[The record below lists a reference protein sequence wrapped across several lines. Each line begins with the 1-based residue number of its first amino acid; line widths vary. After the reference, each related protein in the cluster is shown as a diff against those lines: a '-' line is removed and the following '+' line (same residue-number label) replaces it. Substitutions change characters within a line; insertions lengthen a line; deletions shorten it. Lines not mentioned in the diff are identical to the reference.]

1 MTDQFDGDVAF
12 ILTPDGGQIIYT
24 GGQPLM
30 DPGGLENA
38 VNISLFTALGYWA
51 NALNEN
57 EPDKQIGSD
66 FEERARPKA
75 ITTAYLRD
83 VEDAARDALQWMINQ
98 KIAQSVEAVATWP
111 KLNQVWLMILITK
124 PDGETVTVRYELNW
138 EAGVL
143 FPVTAKIEGIF
154 FKSKPLPPLPELP
167 PSWILATGF
176 WNDGG
181 FWRDGERWRD
191 LP

>member
-1 MTDQFDGDVAF
+1 MVDQFDGDVAF

-38 VNISLFTALGYWA
+38 VNLSLFSGPGWWA

-57 EPDKQIGSD
+57 ESDRQIGSD
-66 FEERARPKA
+66 FEERVRPHA

-98 KIAQSVEAVATWP
+98 NIAQAVAAVAVWP
-111 KLNQVWLMILITK
+111 ELNQVDLSILITK
-124 PDGETVTVRYELNW
+124 PGGETVTVSFELSW

-143 FPVTAKIEGIF
+143 FPVTAKVEGI
-154 FKSKPLPPLPELP
+154 
-167 PSWILATGF
+167 
-176 WNDGG
+176 
-181 FWRDGERWRD
+181 
-191 LP
+191 

>member
-1 MTDQFDGDVAF
+1 MTDQFDGDIAF

-38 VNISLFTALGYWA
+38 VTISLFTALGYWA

-57 EPDKQIGSD
+57 DPDKQIGSD
-66 FEERARPKA
+66 FEERVKPKA
-75 ITTAYLRD
+75 ITTVYLRD

-98 KIAQSVEAVATWP
+98 KIAQTIEAVTIWP
-111 KLNQVWLMILITK
+111 ELNTVNLEILITM

-143 FPVTAKIEGIF
+143 FPVTAKVEGI
-154 FKSKPLPPLPELP
+154 
-167 PSWILATGF
+167 
-176 WNDGG
+176 
-181 FWRDGERWRD
+181 
-191 LP
+191 

>member
-1 MTDQFDGDVAF
+1 MVDQFDGDVAF

-30 DPGGLENA
+30 DPGGLETA
-38 VNISLFTALGYWA
+38 VNISLFTSLGWWA
-51 NALNEN
+51 NGLNEN

-66 FEERARPKA
+66 FEERVKPHA

-98 KIAQSVEAVATWP
+98 KIAQTVEAVVIWP
-111 KLNQVWLMILITK
+111 ELNQVDLSILITK

-143 FPVTAKIEGIF
+143 FPVTAKVEGI
-154 FKSKPLPPLPELP
+154 
-167 PSWILATGF
+167 
-176 WNDGG
+176 
-181 FWRDGERWRD
+181 
-191 LP
+191 

>member
-1 MTDQFDGDVAF
+1 MVDQFDGDPAF

-38 VNISLFTALGYWA
+38 VTISLFTGLGYWA

-57 EPDKQIGSD
+57 EPDRHIGSD
-66 FEERARPKA
+66 FEERVRPHA

-98 KIAQSVEAVATWP
+98 KIAESIEAVAAWP
-111 KLNQVWLMILITK
+111 ELNQVGLTILITK

-143 FPVTAKIEGIF
+143 FPVTAKVEGI
-154 FKSKPLPPLPELP
+154 
-167 PSWILATGF
+167 
-176 WNDGG
+176 
-181 FWRDGERWRD
+181 
-191 LP
+191 

>member
-1 MTDQFDGDVAF
+1 MVDQFDGDVAF

-38 VNISLFTALGYWA
+38 VNISLFTGLGYWA

-57 EPDKQIGSD
+57 EPDRQIGSD
-66 FEERARPKA
+66 FEERVRPHA

-83 VEDAARDALQWMINQ
+83 VEDAARDALQWFINQ
-98 KIAQSVEAVATWP
+98 KIAQTIDALAIWP
-111 KLNQVWLMILITK
+111 ELNTVDLAILITK

-143 FPVTAKIEGIF
+143 FPVTAKVEGI
-154 FKSKPLPPLPELP
+154 
-167 PSWILATGF
+167 
-176 WNDGG
+176 
-181 FWRDGERWRD
+181 
-191 LP
+191 

>member
-12 ILTPDGGQIIYT
+12 ILTPDGGQIIYS

-30 DPGGLENA
+30 DAGGLENA
-38 VNISLFTALGYWA
+38 VNISLFTGPEWWA

-57 EPDKQIGSD
+57 ESDRQIGSD
-66 FEERARPKA
+66 FEERIRPRA

-98 KIAQSVEAVATWP
+98 KIAQTVEANAVWP
-111 KLNQVWLMILITK
+111 ELNQVDLDLLITK

-143 FPVTAKIEGIF
+143 FPVTAKVEGI
-154 FKSKPLPPLPELP
+154 
-167 PSWILATGF
+167 
-176 WNDGG
+176 
-181 FWRDGERWRD
+181 
-191 LP
+191 

>member
-1 MTDQFDGDVAF
+1 MVDQFDGDIAY

-38 VNISLFTALGYWA
+38 VNISLFTAFGYWA

-57 EPDKQIGSD
+57 EPDNQIGSD

-98 KIAQSVEAVATWP
+98 KIAQSVVAVAVWP
-111 KLNQVWLMILITK
+111 ELNQVNLEILITK
-124 PDGETVTVRYELNW
+124 PDGETVTVRYELSW
-138 EAGVL
+138 KAGIL
-143 FPVTAKIEGIF
+143 FPVAVKIGTIPLIIAPPTKLPWNIF
-154 FKSKPLPPLPELP
+154 INP
-167 PSWILATGF
+167 
-176 WNDGG
+176 D
-181 FWRDGERWRD
+181 
-191 LP
+191 